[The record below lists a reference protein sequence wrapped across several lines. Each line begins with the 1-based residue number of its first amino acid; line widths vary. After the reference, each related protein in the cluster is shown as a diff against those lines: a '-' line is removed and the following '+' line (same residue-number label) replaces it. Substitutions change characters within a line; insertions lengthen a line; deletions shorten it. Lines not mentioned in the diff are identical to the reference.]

1 MIARPRILLTND
13 DSISAP
19 GLYSLWRALKEWGD
33 ITIVAPAHEQSG
45 SGLGITTKRPLQIKE
60 VPWAEGTKA
69 YSVDGTPADCVRL
82 ALRVILNSTPDLV
95 ASGINRGA
103 NSGRNLLYSGT
114 VGGVIEASM
123 HGIPGIA
130 FSCDNFFTPNF
141 IRAESYIY
149 PLVQYVLEHPFIK
162 GTFLNVTFPDHEGP
176 IQGIRMA
183 KQGQS
188 YWRETPQECHHPEGE
203 RFYWLGGKW
212 FDHEDEHEE
221 SDIRLIKKGYLTA
234 VPIHAQQL
242 TDQGEFDQ
250 RKNSFNTSFE
260 YLCTN

>member
-1 MIARPRILLTND
+1 MMRRPHILLTND

-19 GLYSLWRALKEWGD
+19 GLYSLWRALKD
-33 ITIVAPAHEQSG
+33 RADVTIVAPALEQSG
-45 SGLGITTKRPLQIKE
+45 SGLGITIKRPLRIKD
-60 VPWAEGTKA
+60 VPWAEGTEA
-69 YSVDGTPADCVRL
+69 YSVDGTTADCVRL
-82 ALRVILNSTPDLV
+82 ALRVLLSSPPDLV

-130 FSCDNFFTPNF
+130 FSCDDFFAPNF
-141 IRAESYIY
+141 IRAEPFIY
-149 PLVQYVLEHPFIK
+149 PLVEYVLENPFIK
-162 GTFLNVTFPDHEGP
+162 GTFLNVTIPDHEGP

-203 RFYWLGGKW
+203 RFYWLGGQW

-221 SDIRLIKKGYLTA
+221 SDIMLVKKGYLTA
-234 VPIHAQQL
+234 VPIYAQQL
-242 TDQGEFDQ
+242 TDLEEFDQ
-250 RKNSFNTSFE
+250 RKNSFNVSFE
-260 YLCTN
+260 HLCSN